1 MIKNTLIVIAFIFSG
16 IITANNSISIVN
28 MRCDYR
34 ENPIAVDN
42 EQPVFS
48 WRLHSNSDSIYQKAY
63 EIIVSDCIDEVQKNM
78 GDKWNSKI
86 INSSNS
92 NLIVYEGVPLESFVR
107 YYWRVRV
114 YDIHGNP
121 SNWSE
126 IAWFD
131 TAMLKDSDWTA
142 KWISDG
148 SSSPKIIEDYY
159 KNDPAPLFCKEF
171 STKENVKSAKLYI
184 SGLGYYEA
192 YLNGE
197 KISPFLLDAGWTA
210 YDHQVLYNVHDI
222 THLLREGVN
231 DFGTIVGNGWY
242 NLLPLKFWGRHIFRD
257 ALASGRPTLKAQL
270 IIQYVDGS
278 VDIIPTDESWKV
290 TKTPILRNSI
300 FLGEFYDATLED
312 ENWYGLKNKT
322 SGWIPATIIDGP
334 KGKMTVQTSP
344 AITVY
349 KEIKPA
355 SITKLSD
362 GKYIVDMGENF
373 AGIVRLNVK
382 GAKGQKIS
390 LRYGEDIHQDGTVN
404 VMTSVAGQ
412 IKKPGIGGLGAPD
425 IAWQEDNYVL
435 KGIESEE
442 WQPKFTFHSFRYVE
456 VSGWPGILAIDNIKG
471 LALAADLEKTGAFS
485 SSNPMFNELFEV
497 IDRTFLSNV
506 FSVQSDC
513 PAREK
518 LGYGGDIVATA
529 ESYLYNYDMH
539 TFYRKT
545 IRDFANDQ
553 RENGGI
559 TETAPYVGISDA
571 GPDKESGPLGWQ
583 LAYPYL
589 VMKLYEFY
597 GDSLIISHNYDNLER
612 HVEFLIRES
621 ENDLYTKGLSDHEAL
636 NEKPVSLTSSLFYY
650 HHIKLFA
657 EFSAILNKEEKQK
670 RYNEIGEVIRR
681 RIMQHFIQENGT
693 VDNSTQTAQ
702 VFALW
707 YQIADDEILLS
718 NIITKLKE
726 AFDSHDWHVSTG
738 IFGTKMLFDVLRI
751 LEKEDWAYKIAN
763 QRTFPGWGYML
774 DQGAT
779 TLWETWA
786 YSDNVYSQN
795 HPMFGSINEWFYRSI
810 LGINPL
816 APGFKEILI
825 KPQIVGDLTWA
836 KGHYQSIHGKIASE
850 WKIDN
855 DQFYMN
861 ITIPPNTTAEVW
873 LPKNYEF
880 ISCHSLLSNKKK
892 SVLRKMSA
900 DNSWIIQVGSG
911 SYSFHASLSK

>member
-1 MIKNTLIVIAFIFSG
+1 MIKNTLIAIAFIFSG

-48 WRLHSNSDSIYQKAY
+48 WRLHSSSDSIYQKAY
-63 EIIVSDCIDEVQKNM
+63 EIIVSDCIDEVQRNI

-86 INSSNS
+86 INSSNN
-92 NLIVYEGVPLESFVR
+92 NLIVYKGVPLESFVR

-148 SSSPKIIEDYY
+148 SNSPMIIEDFY
-159 KNDPAPLFCKEF
+159 KDDPAPLFGKEF
-171 STKENVKSAKLYI
+171 SVGNQVESAKLYI

-210 YDHQVLYNVHDI
+210 YDHQVLYNVYDI
-222 THLLREGVN
+222 THLLRDGVN
-231 DFGTIVGNGWY
+231 DFGAIVGNGWY

-270 IIQYVDGS
+270 LIQYVDGS

-312 ENWYGLKNKT
+312 ENWYGLKNIT

-373 AGIVRLNVK
+373 AGIVRLNVN

-412 IKKPGIGGLGAPD
+412 IKKPGIGGPGAPD

-471 LALAADLEKTGAFS
+471 LALAADLDRTGSFS

-597 GDSLIISHNYDNLER
+597 GDSLIISNNYDNLER

-650 HHIKLFA
+650 HHIRLFA

-707 YQIADDEILLS
+707 YKIVDDKILLN

>member
-1 MIKNTLIVIAFIFSG
+1 MIKKILIAIALIFSG
-16 IITANNSISIVN
+16 LVAANNPISIVN

-34 ENPIAVDN
+34 INPIAVDN

-48 WRLHSNSDSIYQKAY
+48 WRLHSIYDSIYQKSY
-63 EIIVSDCIDEVQKNM
+63 EIIVSDCIYKVQENI
-78 GDKWNSKI
+78 GDKWNSRI

-92 NLIVYEGVPLESFVR
+92 NLVVYEGAPLESFVR

-114 YDIHGNP
+114 YDTHDNP
-121 SNWSE
+121 SSWSE

-148 SSSPKIIEDYY
+148 SSSPRIIEDYY
-159 KNDPAPLFCKEF
+159 KEDPAPLFYKEF
-171 STKENVKSAKLYI
+171 STRKQVESAKLYI

-222 THLLREGVN
+222 AHLLRDGVN
-231 DFGTIVGNGWY
+231 DFGAIVGNGWY
-242 NLLPLKFWGRHIFRD
+242 NLQPLKFWGHHIFRNV
-257 ALASGRPTLKAQL
+257 LASGRPTLKAQL
-270 IIQYVDGS
+270 LIKYIDGS
-278 VDIIPTDESWKV
+278 SETISTDESWKV
-290 TKTPILRNSI
+290 TKTPILKNSI

-322 SGWIPATIIDGP
+322 SSWIPATVVEGP
-334 KGKMTVQTSP
+334 NGDMTVQTSP
-344 AITVY
+344 PITIY
-349 KEIKPA
+349 KEIKPT
-355 SITKLSD
+355 SITKQSD
-362 GKYIVDMGENF
+362 GKLIVDMGENF
-373 AGIVRLNVK
+373 AGIVKINVS
-382 GAKGQKIS
+382 GTKGQKIS
-390 LRYGEDIHQDGTVN
+390 LRYGEDIHKDGTVN

-412 IKKPGIGGLGAPD
+412 IKNAGIGGPGAPD
-425 IAWQEDNYVL
+425 VAWQEDNYVL
-435 KGIESEE
+435 KGNGSEE

-456 VSGWPGILAIDNIKG
+456 VSGWPGILTIDNITG
-471 LALAADLEKTGAFS
+471 LALAADLERTGSFS
-485 SSNPMFNELFEV
+485 SSNSMFNELFEV
-497 IDRTFLSNV
+497 VDRTFLSNV

-529 ESYLYNYDMH
+529 EAYLYNYDMH
-539 TFYRKT
+539 TFYRKA
-545 IRDFANDQ
+545 IQDFANDQ

-583 LAYPYL
+583 LAFPYL
-589 VMKLYEFY
+589 IMKIYEFY
-597 GDSLIISHNYDNLER
+597 GDSLIISNNFDSLER

-621 ENDLYTKGLSDHEAL
+621 EDDLFTRGLSDHEAL

-650 HHIKLFA
+650 HHIRLFA
-657 EFSAILNKEEKQK
+657 EFAAILNKEEKQK
-670 RYNEIGEVIRR
+670 KYNEIGDVIRKK
-681 RIMQHFIQENGT
+681 IMQQFIQENGT

-702 VFALW
+702 IFALW
-707 YQIADDEILLS
+707 YQIVDDDSLMENMMI
-718 NIITKLKE
+718 KLKE
-726 AFDSHDWHVSTG
+726 AFIKHDWHVSTG
-738 IFGTKMLFDVLRI
+738 IFGTKMLFDVLR
-751 LEKEDWAYKIAN
+751 LSEKEDWAYKIAN
-763 QRTFPGWGYML
+763 QRTYPGWGYMI

-795 HPMFGSINEWFYRSI
+795 HPMFGSINEWFFRSI
-810 LGINPL
+810 LGINSL

-836 KGHYQSIHGKIASE
+836 KGHYQSIHGKIESN
-850 WKIDN
+850 WKIDDN
-855 DQFYMN
+855 QFYLDV
-861 ITIPPNTTAEVW
+861 TIPPNTSAEIC
-873 LPKNYEF
+873 LPRNYEF
-880 ISCHSLLSNKKK
+880 ISCHSLNSNKLKSVSRKK
-892 SVLRKMSA
+892 SS

-911 SYSFHASLSK
+911 SFSFHASLSK

>member
-1 MIKNTLIVIAFIFSG
+1 MIKNTLIAIAFIFSG

-48 WRLHSNSDSIYQKAY
+48 WRLHSSSDSIYQKAY
-63 EIIVSDCIDEVQKNM
+63 EIIVSDCIDEVQRNI

-86 INSSNS
+86 INSSNN
-92 NLIVYEGVPLESFVR
+92 NLIVYKGVPLESFVR

-148 SSSPKIIEDYY
+148 SNSPMIIEDFY
-159 KNDPAPLFCKEF
+159 KDDPAPLFGKEF
-171 STKENVKSAKLYI
+171 SVGNQVESAKLYI

-222 THLLREGVN
+222 THLLRDGVN
-231 DFGTIVGNGWY
+231 DFGAIVGNGWY

-270 IIQYVDGS
+270 LIQYVDGS

-312 ENWYGLKNKT
+312 ENWYGLKNIT

-373 AGIVRLNVK
+373 AGIVRLNVN

-412 IKKPGIGGLGAPD
+412 IKKPGIGGPGAPD

-471 LALAADLEKTGAFS
+471 LALAADLDRTGSFS

-597 GDSLIISHNYDNLER
+597 GDSLIISNNYDNLER

-650 HHIKLFA
+650 HHIRLFA

-707 YQIADDEILLS
+707 YKIVDDKILLN